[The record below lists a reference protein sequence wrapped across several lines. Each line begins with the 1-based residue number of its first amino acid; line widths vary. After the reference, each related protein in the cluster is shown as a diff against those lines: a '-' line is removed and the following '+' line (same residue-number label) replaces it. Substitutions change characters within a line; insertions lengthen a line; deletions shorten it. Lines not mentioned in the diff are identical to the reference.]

1 MSGPSEGV
9 VRGGLERKPLLSGGL
24 MAMLFFAAMLL
35 AVVWSVSTVRG
46 AEQSLD
52 DARAR
57 FSQIADD
64 SRRIIAARQRDDAMA
79 PSGEPDSD
87 VLALLAQAMNEAQLP
102 SSRQQQ
108 VSSGG
113 EIRVA
118 SGGGGPASP
127 EIRETRV
134 NIKIQPIEPDEL
146 WRLLRAWRAMDTPWT
161 PVSLTIE
168 STGRTAEPTYGAT
181 LVVGRRYA
189 APSSR

>member
-1 MSGPSEGV
+1 MSGRSEV
-9 VRGGLERKPLLSGGL
+9 EVRGGVEGRRALSGWLTGSL
-24 MAMLFFAAMLL
+24 LFAALL
-35 AVVWSVSTVRG
+35 LVIVWSSSKVRA
-46 AEQSLD
+46 AERSLD
-52 DARAR
+52 DARVR
-57 FSQIADD
+57 FSQISED
-64 SRRIIAARQRDDAMA
+64 SRRIIGAREQEETLA
-79 PSGEPDSD
+79 PSGEPDTD

-118 SGGGGPASP
+118 SGGGGSASP

-146 WRLLRAWRAMDTPWT
+146 WRLLLAWRAMGTPWN

-168 STGRTAEPTYGAT
+168 STGRSVEPAYGAT

-189 APSSR
+189 ASPSR

>member
-1 MSGPSEGV
+1 MSGPSEGE
-9 VRGGLERKPLLSGGL
+9 VRGGVGRKPILSGWL
-24 MAMLFFAAMLL
+24 MVMLFSAALL
-35 AVVWSVSTVRG
+35 LVVVWSFSTVRG
-46 AEQSLD
+46 VERSLD

-57 FSQIADD
+57 FSQIAED
-64 SRRIIAARQRDDAMA
+64 SRRIIGARERDDAMA
-79 PSGEPDSD
+79 PSGEPDTD

-118 SGGGGPASP
+118 SGGGGSASP

-146 WRLLRAWRAMDTPWT
+146 WRLLLAWRAMDTPWE
-161 PVSLTIE
+161 PVSLTLE
-168 STGRTAEPTYGAT
+168 STGRAAEPGYGAT

-189 APSSR
+189 APPSR